1 MSVSKYEAWG
11 KSEGVKILA
20 GLCALVGAMALVT
33 AYSYRVDL
41 MDQVVGMAG
50 ILYMLAGLAVMAN
63 LEPRTGR
70 VLGWL
75 MAAAVM
81 ITLGRVLVGLL
92 AGVYRA
98 PELLGGL
105 IAVAVP
111 GAVAVHLIRRGTAVA
126 GPG

>member
-1 MSVSKYEAWG
+1 M
-11 KSEGVKILA
+11 KILA
-20 GLCALVGAMALVT
+20 GLCVLLGAIVLVT
-33 AYSYRVDL
+33 AYTHVDL
-41 MDQVVGMAG
+41 MDQVVGVAGG

-92 AGVYRA
+92 ASVYRA

-105 IAVAVP
+105 IAVGVP

-126 GPG
+126 GPD

>member
-1 MSVSKYEAWG
+1 M
-11 KSEGVKILA
+11 VKILA
-20 GLCALVGAMALVT
+20 GLCVLLGAIVLIT
-33 AYSYRVDL
+33 AYSSRADL
-41 MDQVVGMAG
+41 MDRLVGMAG

-92 AGVYRA
+92 AGVYGG
-98 PELLGGL
+98 PELLDGL
-105 IAVAVP
+105 IAVAIP